1 MIKTLIDELSQ
12 QTILLILPVFLLL
25 LFASCRRDK
34 DEYRTWEVYKGD
46 PGSTAYS
53 ALDQINR
60 DNVSQLEVAW
70 VYRSGF
76 KSNSGSQANP
86 VIIDGVMFLVTPAL
100 KVAALNAATGKLIW
114 LFDPE
119 EKDDGVN
126 RAVTYWEEGNVK
138 RIFFTP
144 GSLLYSLDAETG
156 MPVSD
161 FGNNGSVNLREGL
174 SRDPALVSA
183 RASSPGIIHKN
194 LLILGSTVGNRT
206 PGHIRAY
213 DLRTG
218 KVAWSFRTIPHP
230 GEYGYE
236 TWEANAWQLAGG
248 ASSWGGMS
256 LDKKREIVFMGTAT
270 GKPES
275 YAPGTRGKGENLFG
289 NTILALD
296 ANTGKRIWHFQTIHH
311 DLWDYDLPA
320 PPVLVTVERDG
331 KQVDAV
337 AQVTKQGFTFVL
349 DRETGE
355 SLFPIEER
363 AVPKSD
369 IEGEESW
376 PTQPFP
382 MLPEP
387 FTRQYLT
394 EDDLTDISPEAHAYA
409 LQRFREMKYEG
420 LYTPPG
426 EQETLR
432 YPSTQGGANWGGA
445 SFDPETNWLYVNA
458 NEYGNSIALKKIQV
472 PSVDSKNVIVRGQNL
487 YRTNCAS
494 CHSTPDGPKPTGF
507 PSLVNVDAKFS
518 KPEING
524 IIETGRGFMPAFSH
538 LSKEEKESII
548 EYLYDVD
555 EKGVIS
561 VREEEGKETEFT
573 TSYNVMYSYKHF
585 IDQKGY
591 FATKPPW
598 GSLNAINLNTGKIE
612 WKVPLGEYEE
622 LTKQGIPVTGTKN
635 YGGSIVTAGGLVFI
649 AGTSDK
655 KIRAFDK
662 VTGEVL
668 WVHDLPAPG
677 GATPSTY
684 EIDGRQYVVI
694 AATGGRVDDNTKP
707 KAETGDTFIAFA
719 LPPDKF

>member
-1 MIKTLIDELSQ
+1 MTKISTFKWIIRATLALLVFILAVSCHDKTDDY
-12 QTILLILPVFLLL
+12 
-25 LFASCRRDK
+25 RR
-34 DEYRTWEVYKGD
+34 WEVYKGD
-46 PGSTAYS
+46 PGCTAYS
-53 ALDQINR
+53 TLDQINR
-60 DNVSQLEVAW
+60 DNVGQLEVAW
-70 VYRSGF
+70 VYHAGF
-76 KSNSGSQANP
+76 RSNSGSQANP
-86 VIIDGVMFLVTPAL
+86 VVIDGVMYLVTPAL

-126 RAVTYWEEGNVK
+126 RAIAYWEDGADK

-144 GSLLYSLDAETG
+144 GSRLFALDAETG
-156 MPVSD
+156 TPVSE
-161 FGNNGSVNLREGL
+161 FGTNGSVSLKEGL
-174 SRDPALVSA
+174 GRNPAALSV
-183 RASSPGIIHKN
+183 RASSPGIVYKN
-194 LLILGSTVGNRT
+194 LLILGSTVGSRT

-213 DLRTG
+213 NVKTG
-218 KVAWSFRTIPHP
+218 EIVWTFHTIPQP
-230 GEYGYE
+230 GEYGYD
-236 TWEANAWQLAGG
+236 TWDPNAWQLAGG
-248 ASSWGGMS
+248 ASSWGGMAV
-256 LDKKREIVFMGTAT
+256 DTKRGMVFMGTST

-275 YAPGTRGKGENLFG
+275 YSPGTRGKGENLFG
-289 NTILALD
+289 NCVLALD

-331 KQVDAV
+331 RQVDAV

-363 AVPKSD
+363 PVPKSD
-369 IEGEESW
+369 IEGEEAW
-376 PTQPFP
+376 PTQPIP
-382 MLPEP
+382 TLPEP

-394 EDDLTDISPEAHAYA
+394 EYDLTNISPEAHAYA
-409 LQRFREMKYEG
+409 LKRFREMRYQG

-458 NEYGNSIALKKIQV
+458 NEYGNTIQLEKIKV
-472 PSVDSKNVIVRGQNL
+472 PATDSRNLIVRGRAL
-487 YRTNCAS
+487 YRANCAS
-494 CHSTPDGPKPTGF
+494 CHSTPEGPKPTGF
-507 PSLVNVDAKFS
+507 PSLIDVDARFS
-518 KPEING
+518 KSEITR
-524 IIETGRGFMPAFSH
+524 IIADGKGFMPAFSH
-538 LSKEEKESII
+538 LSDKEKESIV

-561 VREEEGKETEFT
+561 VREDQRGDTAFT

-585 IDQKGY
+585 IDEDGY

-598 GSLNAINLNTGKIE
+598 GSLNAINLNTGKIA
-612 WKVPLGEYEE
+612 WKVPLGEYPE
-622 LTKQGIPVTGTKN
+622 LTKRGIPVTGTKN

-662 VTGEVL
+662 ETGKVL
-668 WVHDLPAPG
+668 WTHDLPAPG

-684 EIDGRQYVVI
+684 EIEGRQYVVI
-694 AATGGRVDDNTKP
+694 AATGGRVDDDTKP
-707 KAETGDTFIAFA
+707 APETGSDFIAFA
-719 LPPDKF
+719 LPNEQGR